1 MPKPI
6 KHIQLVNLLSPLLIS
21 NQVWEY
27 VAMDFIIGLP
37 LSKGYSV
44 IVVAIDRLSK
54 FAHFVLL
61 RSNFTAPQA
70 AEVFIDIVVKLHR
83 IPTSIVLDR
92 GKVLTSSFWQN
103 LFEL

>member
-1 MPKPI
+1 
-6 KHIQLVNLLSPLLIS
+6 
-21 NQVWEY
+21 
-27 VAMDFIIGLP
+27 MDFIIGLP

-61 RSNFTAPQA
+61 RSNLTAPQA